1 MQITFETNGQK
12 TKQPKVYLCKPGEKK
27 SCILNSIKSESVSFA
42 LNLQAFSTFEFEIDQ
57 YVYDDYSQ
65 SYKDANGYNAIGV
78 HMELFVENIGW
89 FRINKEPEI
98 ENDGQKEI
106 KRIYAESIES
116 ELQDFDLMGFKVNY
130 GTVDSIEMMIAD
142 NVVEYPEGLKV
153 PKEQVQFYNPDNPQL
168 SLLNIIIDGM
178 YRWTIGH
185 VDNTLKTLIYRFD
198 IDNSNRYAFLM
209 GEAATAYECVF
220 VFDFNNFT
228 INAYSF
234 NDENVLNTGLFKD
247 TNIII
252 GFRGVA
258 NTLTRTQNTD
268 IYTVYNVNGGD
279 GLNIYYANFGEN
291 RIENID
297 YFLTT
302 RYMSQELID
311 KYIYW
316 RDYRENR
323 RPEYIELSKQYN
335 AQLEVVSEL
344 KNRVPSAGCKA
355 DWTQISDDELLASYS
370 NYLALKAGYEA
381 TYVDTEG
388 NFDLTAIQNSI
399 DWEDYYSV
407 ITYVI
412 PALEN
417 EIGVRELDSQISDSG
432 SIDYDYN
439 AWETDWDLYGV
450 DELQA
455 KLDEYNELIKSLS
468 DFSQES
474 KPPDKNYTDDYYA
487 EMRQTY
493 LDYVSKRDSCQVALT
508 ERQAEYDEANTT
520 LETLNASRQSIVT
533 DVSKENE
540 QFGFTDDDFFV
551 LWKLYN
557 EIDYVNENIIA
568 TSLDNNVTTVDIQN
582 ELYLDAT
589 EHLSTYSH
597 PQYNYSSTLDN
608 LLAMYDYSMFH
619 KDFNCG
625 NFVRVMTDDT
635 HQVKLRITSISFNPF
650 IMENDLSIQFSSMI
664 TSKNGRSDR
673 VSLVGISSNQKAN
686 SITGSSS
693 GGVEITQQLINAL
706 LKSPQFKNAANGIA
720 NNAANIVAGS
730 IQAQSIT
737 VDELKAKIAQI
748 DELEANSAF
757 IKYLE
762 ATLVVA
768 GEIQV
773 DDLKAKLAQID
784 VAQVGDLFTESLQAF
799 TATVAETTIDEA
811 YIMNAIVG
819 KLSVGDLAAGNI
831 VLNNNM
837 QILSENGKMIMNG
850 SALQII
856 GTDAN
861 GLDYVGIQLGYDTES
876 NPSLILRNENG
887 ATILTPEG
895 ITSDAIADKLIIN
908 DMLDDKSVGKRNMD
922 WTDISEGVDENGN
935 PIWDIANI
943 YMNGEQ
949 FGAQYVSFTTETTK
963 SISSLSDDV
972 AALSDMVQT
981 IELTGEQVF
990 VDSDGTI
997 TPSSIT
1003 ISAFVKNNTVID
1015 KWLVNGIENTS
1026 YVSADNMSI
1035 TIPSSFME
1043 GKKTISIKAQNADG
1057 SIYDVMSVYLVS
1069 DGADGDSPYQVILD
1083 NENITFSTNAS
1094 RVPLSDQSFTC
1105 NVSAYIGTSPTT
1117 CTIGEIASANGITV
1131 AVSGQKI
1138 TLSVSTTS
1146 AIAADSGFFNIP
1158 ITIDDVVIYKVITWS
1173 CAQSGKDGGQG
1184 ISVDSVDIWY
1194 YLSSSSTLLSDGVW
1208 ATNRPEW
1215 ENGKYIWSKT
1225 VTTLSDGTISESDPV
1240 CITGEKGEAGQ
1251 GIEDIIELYY
1261 LADTKDITE
1270 IPDPPTDW
1278 VTTCPEWSSGMYIWT
1293 CSKFL
1298 WNNPAAI
1305 TYSTPICDTSWEAA
1319 NGVQANLD
1327 NAITTIT
1334 DTIAGVELKV
1344 DKNTQSI
1351 ENKVW
1356 QSDITESINNY
1367 DGTTVETI
1375 RDRVSKT
1382 EIDIKGITSTVSDV
1396 QSTLITKA
1404 DGDTVSVLSDKV
1416 SQMKQDADGFKQTVE
1431 RTYLAKGDLDITSR
1445 NLLRNSKTLIYESYG
1460 IITTE
1465 TYTLTDE
1472 SGNTLTDENS
1482 NRLIM

>member
-1 MQITFETNGQK
+1 MQITFENNGQK

-27 SCILNSIKSESVSFA
+27 SCILNSIKSESVSFV
-42 LNLQAFSTFEFEIDQ
+42 LNLQEFSTFEFEMDQ

-65 SYKDANGYNAIGV
+65 SYKDANGYNTIGV
-78 HMELFVENIGW
+78 HMELFVEDIGW
-89 FRINKEPEI
+89 FRINKEPEV

-142 NVVEYPEGLKV
+142 NVVEYPEGLKL
-153 PKEQVQFYNPDNPQL
+153 PKEQVQFYNPYNPQL

-625 NFVRVMTDDT
+625 NFIRVMTDDT
-635 HQVKLRITSISFNPF
+635 HQVKLRIASISFNPF
-650 IMENDLSIQFSSMI
+650 ITENDLSIQFSSMI

-673 VSLVGISSNQKAN
+673 VSIVGISSNQKAN
-686 SITGSSS
+686 SITGTSTSSMS
-693 GGVEITQQLINAL
+693 GIDVTQQMISTL
-706 LKSPQFKNAANGIA
+706 LKSPQFRNYSQNLSNDVI
-720 NNAANIVAGS
+720 NIIAGS
-730 IQAQSIT
+730 LQTGSIT
-737 VDELKAKIAQI
+737 SEELKTKLAQI

-762 ATLVVA
+762 STLVVA
-768 GEIQV
+768 SEIKV

-784 VAQVGDLFTESLQAF
+784 VAQIGDVFANSLQAF
-799 TATVAETTIDEA
+799 TSTVAEQTINEA
-811 YIMNAIVG
+811 YIMNAIIG

-831 VLNNNM
+831 VLNDTM
-837 QILSENGKMIMNG
+837 QILSENGKMVMNG
-850 SALQII
+850 SALQIM
-856 GTDAN
+856 GTDTN
-861 GLDYVGIQLGYDTES
+861 GNDYVGIQLGYDAKS

-895 ITSDAIADKLIIN
+895 ITSDAIADGLIVN
-908 DMLDDKSVGKRNMD
+908 N
-922 WTDISEGVDENGN
+922 
-935 PIWDIANI
+935 
-943 YMNGEQ
+943 
-949 FGAQYVSFTTETTK
+949 
-963 SISSLSDDV
+963 
-972 AALSDMVQT
+972 MVQNGT
-981 IELTGEQVF
+981 LGKEKLGFEIIEPNEQGGIDIKQVY
-990 VDSDGTI
+990 DGTEL
-997 TPSSIT
+997 
-1003 ISAFVKNNTVID
+1003 FGVKYT
-1015 KWLVNGIENTS
+1015 TF
-1026 YVSADNMSI
+1026 
-1035 TIPSSFME
+1035 T
-1043 GKKTISIKAQNADG
+1043 KT
-1057 SIYDVMSVYLVS
+1057 
-1069 DGADGDSPYQVILD
+1069 
-1083 NENITFSTNAS
+1083 
-1094 RVPLSDQSFTC
+1094 
-1105 NVSAYIGTSPTT
+1105 TT
-1117 CTIGEIASANGITV
+1117 TQI
-1131 AVSGQKI
+1131 
-1138 TLSVSTTS
+1138 
-1146 AIAADSGFFNIP
+1146 
-1158 ITIDDVVIYKVITWS
+1158 
-1173 CAQSGKDGGQG
+1173 
-1184 ISVDSVDIWY
+1184 
-1194 YLSSSSTLLSDGVW
+1194 
-1208 ATNRPEW
+1208 
-1215 ENGKYIWSKT
+1215 
-1225 VTTLSDGTISESDPV
+1225 
-1240 CITGEKGEAGQ
+1240 
-1251 GIEDIIELYY
+1251 
-1261 LADTKDITE
+1261 
-1270 IPDPPTDW
+1270 
-1278 VTTCPEWSSGMYIWT
+1278 
-1293 CSKFL
+1293 
-1298 WNNPAAI
+1298 
-1305 TYSTPICDTSWEAA
+1305 
-1319 NGVQANLD
+1319 ANLD
-1327 NAITTIT
+1327 NKI
-1334 DTIAGVELKV
+1334 D
-1344 DKNTQSI
+1344 QS
-1351 ENKVW
+1351 
-1356 QSDITESINNY
+1356 
-1367 DGTTVETI
+1367 
-1375 RDRVSKT
+1375 
-1382 EIDIKGITSTVSDV
+1382 
-1396 QSTLITKA
+1396 A
-1404 DGDTVSVLSDKV
+1404 
-1416 SQMKQDADGFKQTVE
+1416 
-1431 RTYLAKGDLDITSR
+1431 
-1445 NLLRNSKTLIYESYG
+1445 
-1460 IITTE
+1460 
-1465 TYTLTDE
+1465 TYTLYIEMPNGNKMRPEGIQMTAHLFKNSVEVTDLWE
-1472 SGNTLTDENS
+1472 DSYFTWTRSSFDSYGDTYWNDVHSTGTKILIITGNDVNKDAVFQCKFETEQITVVSET
-1482 NRLIM
+1482 

>member
-142 NVVEYPEGLKV
+142 NVVEYPEGLKL
-153 PKEQVQFYNPDNPQL
+153 PKEQVQFYNPYNPQL

-417 EIGVRELDSQISDSG
+417 EIGARELDSQISDSG

-625 NFVRVMTDDT
+625 NFIRVMTDDT
-635 HQVKLRITSISFNPF
+635 HQVKLRIASISFNPF
-650 IMENDLSIQFSSMI
+650 ITENDLSIQFSSMI

-673 VSLVGISSNQKAN
+673 VSIVGISSNQKAN
-686 SITGSSS
+686 SITGTSTSSTS
-693 GGVEITQQLINAL
+693 GIDITQQIIGAL
-706 LKSPQFKNAANGIA
+706 LKSPQFKNYSQNLSNDVI
-720 NNAANIVAGS
+720 NIIAGS
-730 IQAQSIT
+730 LQTGSIT
-737 VDELKAKIAQI
+737 TDELKAKLAQI

-768 GEIQV
+768 SEIKV

-784 VAQVGDLFTESLQAF
+784 VAQIGDVFANSLQVF
-799 TATVAETTIDEA
+799 TSTVAQQTINEA
-811 YIMNAIVG
+811 YIMNAIIG
-819 KLSVGDLAAGNI
+819 KLSVGDLSAGNI
-831 VLNNNM
+831 VLNDTM

-850 SALQII
+850 SALQIM
-856 GTDAN
+856 GTDTN
-861 GLDYVGIQLGYDTES
+861 GNDYVGIQLGYDTQS

-895 ITSDAIADKLIIN
+895 ITSDAIADGLIVNNMVQNGTLGKEKLGFEIIEPN
-908 DMLDDKSVGKRNMD
+908 EQGGI
-922 WTDISEGVDENGN
+922 DIRQVYDGTELFGVK
-935 PIWDIANI
+935 
-943 YMNGEQ
+943 YTT
-949 FGAQYVSFTTETTK
+949 FTETT
-963 SISSLSDDV
+963 
-972 AALSDMVQT
+972 
-981 IELTGEQVF
+981 
-990 VDSDGTI
+990 
-997 TPSSIT
+997 
-1003 ISAFVKNNTVID
+1003 
-1015 KWLVNGIENTS
+1015 
-1026 YVSADNMSI
+1026 
-1035 TIPSSFME
+1035 
-1043 GKKTISIKAQNADG
+1043 
-1057 SIYDVMSVYLVS
+1057 
-1069 DGADGDSPYQVILD
+1069 
-1083 NENITFSTNAS
+1083 
-1094 RVPLSDQSFTC
+1094 
-1105 NVSAYIGTSPTT
+1105 TT
-1117 CTIGEIASANGITV
+1117 QI
-1131 AVSGQKI
+1131 
-1138 TLSVSTTS
+1138 
-1146 AIAADSGFFNIP
+1146 
-1158 ITIDDVVIYKVITWS
+1158 
-1173 CAQSGKDGGQG
+1173 
-1184 ISVDSVDIWY
+1184 
-1194 YLSSSSTLLSDGVW
+1194 
-1208 ATNRPEW
+1208 
-1215 ENGKYIWSKT
+1215 
-1225 VTTLSDGTISESDPV
+1225 
-1240 CITGEKGEAGQ
+1240 
-1251 GIEDIIELYY
+1251 
-1261 LADTKDITE
+1261 
-1270 IPDPPTDW
+1270 
-1278 VTTCPEWSSGMYIWT
+1278 
-1293 CSKFL
+1293 
-1298 WNNPAAI
+1298 
-1305 TYSTPICDTSWEAA
+1305 
-1319 NGVQANLD
+1319 ANLD
-1327 NAITTIT
+1327 NKI
-1334 DTIAGVELKV
+1334 D
-1344 DKNTQSI
+1344 QS
-1351 ENKVW
+1351 
-1356 QSDITESINNY
+1356 
-1367 DGTTVETI
+1367 
-1375 RDRVSKT
+1375 
-1382 EIDIKGITSTVSDV
+1382 
-1396 QSTLITKA
+1396 A
-1404 DGDTVSVLSDKV
+1404 
-1416 SQMKQDADGFKQTVE
+1416 
-1431 RTYLAKGDLDITSR
+1431 
-1445 NLLRNSKTLIYESYG
+1445 
-1460 IITTE
+1460 
-1465 TYTLTDE
+1465 TYTLYIEMPNGNKMRPEGIQMTAHLFKNSVEVTDLWE
-1472 SGNTLTDENS
+1472 DSYFTWTRSSSDSYGDIYWNDAHSTGTKILIITGNDVNKDAVFQCKFETEQITVVSEA
-1482 NRLIM
+1482 